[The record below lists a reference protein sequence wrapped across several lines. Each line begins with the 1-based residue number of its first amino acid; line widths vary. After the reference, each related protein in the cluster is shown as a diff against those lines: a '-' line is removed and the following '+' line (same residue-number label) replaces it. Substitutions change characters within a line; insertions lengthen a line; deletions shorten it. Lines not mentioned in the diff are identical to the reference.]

1 MKGSCSFT
9 GNVKRFFKAE
19 CEDYIVFEGVLFRIK
34 LDKNK
39 SVIPQLLPCI
49 PETFIPTIL
58 YQYHDLVLA
67 GHQGVLRTYLTL
79 KQKILVFNM
88 TEILVS

>member
-1 MKGSCSFT
+1 M
-9 GNVKRFFKAE
+9 GNAKRIFKAE

-39 SVIPQLLPCI
+39 SVPPQLLLCI
-49 PETFIPTIL
+49 PETFVPTIL

-67 GHQGVLRTYLTL
+67 GHQGVLKTYLT
-79 KQKILVFNM
+79 
-88 TEILVS
+88 EILIS